1 MPEPQDPR
9 TDEHRRLIGQKLGTA
24 FATEMAARMEAE
36 TARAPGLP
44 REVAAD
50 SAATMSSDSDPLRLV
65 TLTLVAAKAA
75 VPDLDVQQIQ
85 GGDVDFRSRAA
96 DTVVPLLAKV
106 ADKQKVA
113 YRPSADPFV
122 SNPYREPRIDSDWV
136 DRRRGALRSGG
147 ESLLRILSFLQA
159 NPTAADAVLLE
170 LAAAQLDRFEA
181 EQVDYQVPSRVTV
194 AMVMGALT
202 DFLAV
207 VAGGSRLERTA
218 VALLRFV
225 AGEEAHWEQ
234 VIGHHGND
242 AARRDADC
250 LRGGSIVALAESK
263 DQVVTAAHLRQLG
276 DEMTQA
282 GALRGFLF
290 TRAEHA
296 ESNAV
301 TLAEVIERRH
311 LLGQR
316 IEVLDV
322 FSTARAWLVLADA
335 EDEDLPRLLRIVCEE
350 LDEWADL
357 SSRRDWADILARLG
371 SPIRSGGKV

>member
-1 MPEPQDPR
+1 MPELHDPR
-9 TDEHRRLIGQKLGTA
+9 TDEHRRLIREKLEAA
-24 FATEMAARMEAE
+24 FAAEIAARQEAE
-36 TARAPGLP
+36 TARAPSLP
-44 REVAAD
+44 RAVAAD
-50 SAATMSSDSDPLRLV
+50 AAVTMSSDSDPLRLV

-75 VPDLDVQQIQ
+75 FPDLDAQKIQ
-85 GGDVDFRSRAA
+85 GGELDFRSRAA
-96 DTVVPLLAKV
+96 DTVVPFLAKV
-106 ADKQKVA
+106 ADRQNVA

-136 DRRRGALRSGG
+136 NRRRGTLRRGG
-147 ESLLRILSFLQA
+147 EGLLRILAFLQA
-159 NPTAADAVLLE
+159 NPMTGDAVLLE
-170 LAAAQLDRFEA
+170 LAAAQLDRFED

-194 AMVMGALT
+194 AMVVAALRE
-202 DFLAV
+202 FLAV
-207 VAGGSRLERTA
+207 VAGGSRLERTT

-263 DQVVTAAHLRQLG
+263 DQAVTAAHLRQLG
-276 DEMTQA
+276 DEMTQT
-282 GALRGFLF
+282 GASRGFLF
-290 TRAEHA
+290 TRSEHA
-296 ESNAV
+296 ELNAV
-301 TLAEVIERRH
+301 TLAEVVERRH

-335 EDEDLPRLLRIVCEE
+335 EDEDLPRFLRIVCEE
-350 LDEWADL
+350 LDDWADL
-357 SSRRDWADILARLG
+357 SSRRDWAEVLARLG
-371 SPIRSGGKV
+371 